1 VLAPFGVGLAIFVMG
16 GALLDIAERTMV
28 LRVSFGAALRRAA
41 GLPCSAWGFASGLTV
56 QGWIDDPAG
65 EANDNGLDV
74 ATTRSWPLNK

>member
-1 VLAPFGVGLAIFVMG
+1 MGTFPFECPNA
-16 GALLDIAERTMV
+16 
-28 LRVSFGAALRRAA
+28 
-41 GLPCSAWGFASGLTV
+41 GLTV